1 MSTREWNFDTLAVH
15 AGTPPDPLTGAVMT
29 PVYLTSTYVQ
39 EAPGKHK
46 GYEYSRTANPT
57 RTALQNS
64 LASLEKA
71 RFGLAFASG
80 LSATNTVLNLFQK
93 GDHIVCG
100 DDVYGGTYRLFKRVF
115 EQYGLEFSFV
125 DTTNPS
131 ALEKAMLPH
140 TRLLWLESPTNPLLK
155 ITDLSLAA
163 EIAHRHGAL
172 VCVDNTFATPYLQ
185 NPLSLGADLVVHS
198 TTKYLGGHSDVVGGA
213 IVTNREDLYERLAFF
228 QNAVGA
234 VPGPLDCFLV
244 LRGIKTLALRMRKHC
259 ENARAV
265 AEFLKGH
272 PKVERVYY
280 PGLQEHPGHEIARR
294 QMRDFGGMVS
304 FEVKGG
310 VENSLRVATGTH
322 LFALAESLG
331 GVESLIEVPALMTH
345 ASVPPEERE
354 RAGLR
359 ENLIRLS
366 LGIEDAEDLIADLDS
381 ALSKA

>member
-1 MSTREWNFDTLAVH
+1 MQKNKWGFDTLAVH
-15 AGTPPDPLTGAVMT
+15 GGTPPDPLTGAVMT

-46 GYEYSRTANPT
+46 GYEYSRTGNPT

-64 LASLEKA
+64 LASLEGA

-93 GDHIVCG
+93 GDHILCG

-115 EQYGLEFSFV
+115 EQYGVEFSFL
-125 DTTNPS
+125 DTRDLE
-131 ALEKAMLPH
+131 ALENAIKPN

-155 ITDLSLAA
+155 ITDLRLAS
-163 EIAHRHGAL
+163 EIAHRHGVL

-185 NPLSLGADLVVHS
+185 NPLDLGADLVVHS

-213 IVTNREDLYERLAFF
+213 IATNREDLYERLAFF

-259 ENARAV
+259 ENARAI
-265 AEFLKGH
+265 AQYLKGH
-272 PKVERVYY
+272 PRVERVYY
-280 PGLQEHPGHEIARR
+280 PGLPEHEGHTIALR

-310 VENSLRVATGTH
+310 VENALRVATGTR

-354 RAGLR
+354 RAGLKDG
-359 ENLIRLS
+359 LIRLS
-366 LGIEDAEDLIADLDS
+366 VGIEDPQDLITDLDT
-381 ALSKA
+381 ALGQA